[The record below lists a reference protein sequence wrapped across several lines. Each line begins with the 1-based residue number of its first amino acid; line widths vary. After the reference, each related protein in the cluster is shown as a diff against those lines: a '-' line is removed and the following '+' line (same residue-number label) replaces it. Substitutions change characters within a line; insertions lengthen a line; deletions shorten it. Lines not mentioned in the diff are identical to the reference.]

1 MNNLSLKNKWTLFS
15 ISLLIIGAVWI
26 WFTSVYWNTTSSE
39 AVSVPHQGFKAPDF
53 TAKSLDGSEISLS
66 SLRGKAVLVNI
77 WASWCLPC
85 RKEMPAL
92 ERVYQEYNDNGFT
105 ILAVNATDQDQ
116 IENVRSFAREMSL
129 SFPVLLDESGE
140 ISTAYQLSALPTSF
154 FISADGVIQK
164 VVVGGPMSEALLR
177 SQIEQLLKFTN
188 PGVQ

>member
-1 MNNLSLKNKWTLFS
+1 
-15 ISLLIIGAVWI
+15 
-26 WFTSVYWNTTSSE
+26 
-39 AVSVPHQGFKAPDF
+39 
-53 TAKSLDGSEISLS
+53 
-66 SLRGKAVLVNI
+66 
-77 WASWCLPC
+77 
-85 RKEMPAL
+85 MPAL
-92 ERVYQEYNDNGFT
+92 ERVYREYNDNGFT